1 MKKLFVL
8 LTVAIMAF
16 AACNRAS
23 EDTSG
28 EQAQKAD
35 INPENVVLID
45 MNVEGM
51 TCTGCENTIKSGV
64 SELEGVVEVE
74 ASHVNAKTFV
84 KVDTSLT
91 SPEAISEKIASK
103 GYEVESSS
111 ISKNERPSQ

>member
-8 LTVAIMAF
+8 FAIVTIAF

-23 EDTSG
+23 EEVSDD
-28 EQAQKAD
+28 QAQKAE

-45 MNVEGM
+45 MDVEGM
-51 TCTGCENTIKSGV
+51 TCTGCENTIKTGV
-64 SELEGVVEVE
+64 SELDGVVEVE

-91 SPEAISEKIASK
+91 TPEAISEKIASS
-103 GYEVESSS
+103 GYKVESST
-111 ISKNERPSQ
+111 ITKEDTP

>member
-1 MKKLFVL
+1 MKKIFVL
-8 LTVAIMAF
+8 LAIVTMAF

-23 EDTSG
+23 EEVSD
-28 EQAQKAD
+28 EQVQKAD

-45 MNVEGM
+45 MDVEGM
-51 TCTGCENTIKSGV
+51 TCTGCENTIKTGV

-91 SPEAISEKIASK
+91 PTETIHEKI
-103 GYEVESSS
+103 SSS
-111 ISKNERPSQ
+111 GYKVQSSTISKEDTP

>member
-8 LTVAIMAF
+8 LTVIIMVF
-16 AACNRAS
+16 AACNRTS
-23 EDTSG
+23 ENTSSDQSQTA
-28 EQAQKAD
+28 E

-45 MNVEGM
+45 MEVKGM

-91 SPEAISEKIASK
+91 SPEAISEKIASS
-103 GYEVESSS
+103 GYKVESSV
-111 ISKNERPSQ
+111 ITKDDTP